1 MSDERH
7 TVKIGA
13 WANLGEPRAAVALE
27 ESGADW
33 VCLDAQHGHFDDRS
47 VRETLA
53 LRQSAKVP
61 MLVRLLSDD
70 GAGIGRALDSGAD
83 GVIVPMVES
92 ALQAANVVR
101 ASFHPP
107 RGSRS
112 FGPMTGV
119 SYNTAGGYPKRGPLL
134 AVMIE
139 TATGL
144 ENLEDIA
151 ATTGID
157 MLFVGPY
164 DLALSLGTDVDTL
177 LADAAPKSP
186 LSRVIDACSAADLI
200 PGAFGGTP
208 IRARRL
214 LDRGFSWV
222 SNCVDTSL
230 MQEGFKVMKDSSLG
244 ERV

>member
-1 MSDERH
+1 MSDEMH
-7 TVKIGA
+7 ATKIGA
-13 WANLGEPRAAVALE
+13 WANLGEPRTAIALE

-47 VRETLA
+47 VRETMA
-53 LRQSAKVP
+53 LRRRPNIP

-70 GAGIGRALDSGAD
+70 RAEIGRALDSGAD
-83 GVIVPMVES
+83 GVIVPMIES

-107 RGSRS
+107 HGRRS
-112 FGPMTGV
+112 FGPMTGI
-119 SYNTAGGYPKRGPLL
+119 SYNTTDGYPGIPPLV

-151 ATTGID
+151 ATPGLG

-177 LADAAPKSP
+177 LADTGPESP
-186 LSRVIDACSAADLI
+186 LRRVIDVCSAADLI

-208 IRARRL
+208 IRARL
-214 LDRGFSWV
+214 LLEQGFSWV
-222 SNCVDTSL
+222 SNCVDTTL
-230 MQEGFKVMKDSSLG
+230 IQEGFRAMKDTSLA

>member
-1 MSDERH
+1 MSDKRRA
-7 TVKIGA
+7 TKIGA
-13 WANLGEPRAAVALE
+13 WANLGEPRTAIALE

-47 VRETLA
+47 VRETMA
-53 LRQSAKVP
+53 LRRQPNVP

-70 GAGIGRALDSGAD
+70 GAAIGRALDSGAD

-101 ASFHPP
+101 ASLHAP
-107 RGSRS
+107 RGGRS
-112 FGPMTGV
+112 FGPMTGIG
-119 SYNTAGGYPKRGPLL
+119 YHTTGGYPESTPLI

-151 ATTGID
+151 ATEGLD

-164 DLALSLGTDVDTL
+164 DLALSLGTDMDTL
-177 LADAAPKSP
+177 IGDTGPESP
-186 LSRVIDACSAADLI
+186 LTRIIDACSAADLI

-214 LDRGFSWV
+214 LEQGFSWV
-222 SNCVDTSL
+222 SNCVDTTL
-230 MQEGFKVMKDSSLG
+230 IQEGFRAMKDSSLA

>member
-1 MSDERH
+1 MSDELHATR
-7 TVKIGA
+7 IGA
-13 WANLGEPRAAVALE
+13 WANLGEPRTAIALE
-27 ESGADW
+27 ETGADW

-47 VRETLA
+47 VRETMA
-53 LRQSAKVP
+53 LRRQPKVP

-70 GAGIGRALDSGAD
+70 GAAIGRALDSGAD
-83 GVIVPMVES
+83 GVIVPMIES

-107 RGSRS
+107 QGRRS
-112 FGPMTGV
+112 FGPMAGI
-119 SYNTAGGYPKRGPLL
+119 SYNATDGYPRSNPLV

-144 ENLEDIA
+144 ENLEAIA
-151 ATTGID
+151 ATKGLD

-164 DLALSLGTDVDTL
+164 DLALSVGTDVDTL
-177 LADAAPKSP
+177 IGDTGAESP
-186 LSRVIDACSAADLI
+186 LSRVIDACSAANLI

-208 IRARRL
+208 VRARRL
-214 LDRGFSWV
+214 LERGFSWV
-222 SNCVDTSL
+222 SNCVDTTL
-230 MQEGFKVMKDSSLG
+230 IQEGFRAMKDISLT